1 MAWLMILLFFFSLT
15 LIYFLI
21 FSMFQ
26 KNFEK
31 VQIYLLNLYPIDTPG
46 IIIESTLLDYWII
59 GHFLIK
65 DNKITF
71 KRKAND
77 SRITVI

>member
-1 MAWLMILLFFFSLT
+1 
-15 LIYFLI
+15 
-21 FSMFQ
+21 MFQ

-71 KRKAND
+71 KRKTND